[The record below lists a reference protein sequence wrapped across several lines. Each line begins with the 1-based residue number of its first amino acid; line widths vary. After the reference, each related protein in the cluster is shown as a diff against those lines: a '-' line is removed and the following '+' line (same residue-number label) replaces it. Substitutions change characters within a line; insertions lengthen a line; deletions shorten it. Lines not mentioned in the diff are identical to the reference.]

1 MIVIRL
7 FFSSR
12 HGIHYNTD
20 EIPTVIG
27 EYRTNKELWG
37 LLREEAEYF
46 SLDGLVHLL
55 MIKHS
60 CSPEVNGDR
69 GIMYWLGWKND
80 MYDL

>member
-1 MIVIRL
+1 MFAGADRVDSKGRDIYVIVIRL

-46 SLDGLVHLL
+46 SLDGQF
-55 MIKHS
+55 I
-60 CSPEVNGDR
+60 
-69 GIMYWLGWKND
+69 Y
-80 MYDL
+80 